1 MEWFWVY
8 MVRCRDGS
16 LYIGNT
22 VDLELRIAQHNA
34 GTYDGYTARRKPVT
48 LVYAAPLPTRD
59 QALAM
64 EFKIKGWSRPKKE
77 ALMRSD
83 WAEIH
88 ELARCGVRPSTRA
101 R

>member
-1 MEWFWVY
+1 VKPFWVY

-22 VDLELRIAQHNA
+22 DDLELRIARHNA
-34 GTYDGYTARRKPVT
+34 GSYDGYTARRKPVT
-48 LVYAAPLPTRD
+48 LVYACPQATRTE
-59 QALAM
+59 ALEL
-64 EFKIKGWSRPKKE
+64 EFELKGWSRPKKE
-77 ALMRSD
+77 ALIRSD

-88 ELARCGVRPSTRA
+88 ELSRCGVRPSTRA